1 MKERPLVSVITPCLK
16 TERYLE
22 GFLNHLPQQT
32 IFEQT
37 QFVLDMNSPSQVEI
51 RILNNFL
58 KSFPDRLKVLY
69 SEEVANISTS
79 MNRSIQNSD
88 AETLAIWN
96 VDDLRSNSSLENQYL
111 ALRDSKKPSFT
122 VDSYEIV
129 AKFGDK
135 SGRLVM
141 HKNLSQDELLT
152 GMYLGPFFMFSKEVM
167 DEIGYFDEQLFSGA
181 DFDFAIRLARAA
193 NPVFP
198 SGVAGYYLDEGMGA
212 STRANSLQPLE
223 RTVIELRY
231 GIFHKVDSRYIY
243 PASQYVIPAVR
254 KDNQFVQLSYLFKDY
269 DNYICAKLKQVDEG
283 NVDSLYQSFFVKVF
297 SVLKDR
303 LKKFKLTGEWH

>member
-1 MKERPLVSVITPCLK
+1 
-16 TERYLE
+16 
-22 GFLNHLPQQT
+22 
-32 IFEQT
+32 
-37 QFVLDMNSPSQVEI
+37 
-51 RILNNFL
+51 
-58 KSFPDRLKVLY
+58 
-69 SEEVANISTS
+69 
-79 MNRSIQNSD
+79 MNRSIHNSD
-88 AETLAIWN
+88 ADTLAIWN

-111 ALRDSKKPSFT
+111 ALQDSKKPSFT
-122 VDSYEIV
+122 VDSYEVV
-129 AKFGDK
+129 AKFGDT

-254 KDNQFVQLSYLFKDY
+254 KDSQFVKLSSLFKDY
-269 DNYICAKLKQVDEG
+269 DNYIRTKLEQVEERD
-283 NVDSLYQSFFVKVF
+283 VDSLSQRFFVKAF
-297 SVLKDR
+297 SVLKNR
-303 LKKFKLTGEWH
+303 FRKFKRMGGWH